1 MTTLESSECLPG
13 KLRIPHDGTYVTITV
28 YISLEAFRYPSRMRT
43 SKHVHMCTSSWKS
56 QDNHG
61 KSTQTATYTSAVALV
76 N

>member
-28 YISLEAFRYPSRMRT
+28 YISLEAFRYPSRT

-56 QDNHG
+56 QGNQG